1 MFVHVD
7 RRRYATTKSVWAQK
21 KTSAICF
28 FNKTQMTFLT
38 LSPLLTYNSHMWV
51 LLSIHSIL
59 QATSRKSNLDID
71 VFNFFPY
78 KFGLPIDYH
87 ETPVEFQDSIKST
100 SWNDKSTHVYKPRIW
115 IERWS
120 KEGARKIEP
129 SKVKNFTFSLMQIR
143 CHFISFLST
152 SRLSTL
158 STKALDDCEI
168 ILVHTRRGGR
178 NAVKTP
184 FRTMNALADLQW
196 MDQMK

>member
-1 MFVHVD
+1 MFFQQD
-7 RRRYATTKSVWAQK
+7 TDD
-21 KTSAICF
+21 I
-28 FNKTQMTFLT
+28 FNS
-38 LSPLLTYNSHMWV
+38 LSPLLTYNSHTWV

-59 QATSRKSNLDID
+59 QATSRKSISIFTYSISLHRSL
-71 VFNFFPY
+71 V
-78 KFGLPIDYH
+78 LPIDYH
-87 ETPVEFQDSIKST
+87 ETPVEFQDSVKST